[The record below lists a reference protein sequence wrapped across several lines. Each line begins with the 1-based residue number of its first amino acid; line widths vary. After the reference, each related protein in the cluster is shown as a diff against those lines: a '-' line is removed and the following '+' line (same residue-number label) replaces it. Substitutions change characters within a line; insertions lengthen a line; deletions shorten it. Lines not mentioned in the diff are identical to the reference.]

1 MNAWVPTLMIVAVIL
16 MVAGIILFAVGRHRK
31 RKRMGGKRNDP
42 HYVETTTF
50 LTKKTYAR
58 VDIELEKM
66 KKEGEEQD
74 FSELVETLLTDWLKS
89 RK

>member
-1 MNAWVPTLMIVAVIL
+1 MNAWVPTLMIVAIIL
-16 MVAGIILFAVGRHRK
+16 MVIGVILIAVSRYRK

-58 VDIELEKM
+58 VDTELEKM
-66 KKEGEEQD
+66 KKEGGKQD
-74 FSELVETLLTDWLKS
+74 FSELVESLLTDWLKS